1 MELPQFICQG
11 KLLLVC
17 SCCEANMILVCHV
30 LFIEILLEM
39 MMKILMISS
48 RKKRSLGK
56 WKTTARGTK
65 ELALVKVGNLLG

>member
-1 MELPQFICQG
+1 
-11 KLLLVC
+11 
-17 SCCEANMILVCHV
+17 MILVCHV